1 MSQLA
6 MGRKFSTETLLKM
19 KDHVVSDEVKA
30 KISAAIKGREVSS
43 ETRDLKRK
51 ANLGRK
57 FSEDSLKKRALS
69 NTLKQYV
76 KLTNTRTG
84 EILVFPSKTEAGKYL
99 GTSCVQISNSLKNNI
114 PYKGY
119 TLHIGEDTA
128 KILLSSDKPLRQS
141 VLLTKVK
148 IGMT

>member
-6 MGRKFSTETLLKM
+6 MARKFSTETLLKM

-57 FSEDSLKKRALS
+57 FSEDSLKKR
-69 NTLKQYV
+69 
-76 KLTNTRTG
+76 
-84 EILVFPSKTEAGKYL
+84 
-99 GTSCVQISNSLKNNI
+99 
-114 PYKGY
+114 
-119 TLHIGEDTA
+119 H
-128 KILLSSDKPLRQS
+128 
-141 VLLTKVK
+141 
-148 IGMT
+148 